1 LPVNCKVII
10 TKIDDSL
17 KLKALPREEIK
28 AAITENS
35 TIDYFTNN
43 TTVALSIFIPSF
55 IALFIILIIVIKK
68 VKKCEPVRI
77 KIVKIE
83 KTVFFNLIIRSIL
96 AVYINL
102 CIDVFVAFFV
112 TKTGSVSDIGMT
124 VFLGSVWVSS
134 LVFAIVTK
142 QKFLEKNTVKERIDT
157 LYSNLDRRYKTRVAQ
172 TSMFFLRRLLFVII
186 LTQTFSYEDVK
197 IDQPQAS
204 IIGSLFCIILT
215 VIHLCYYLHFK
226 PFEDR
231 EFQHLEV
238 FNEIGLL
245 IILNFSPL
253 FSDYVAD
260 PLT

>member
-1 LPVNCKVII
+1 M

-28 AAITENS
+28 SVVVESSAAE
-35 TIDYFTNN
+35 YFKNN
-43 TTVALSIFIPSF
+43 MTVALSIYIPSF
-55 IALFIILIIVIKK
+55 IVLGVVLIIVIKK
-68 VKKCEPVRI
+68 VKKCEPVRT
-77 KIVKIE
+77 KIMKIE
-83 KTVFFNLIIRSIL
+83 KTIFFNLIIRSIL

-112 TKTGSVSDIGMT
+112 TKKSSTSDIGMT
-124 VFLGSVWVSS
+124 VFLAIVWFSS
-134 LVFAIVTK
+134 LIFAIVSK
-142 QKFLEKNTVKERIDT
+142 QSFLEKDTVTVRIDT
-157 LYSNLDRRYKTRVAQ
+157 LYTNLDRRYKTRVAQ

-186 LTQTFSYEDVK
+186 LTQTYSYEDVQ
-197 IDQPQAS
+197 IDKPQAS

-226 PFEDR
+226 PFEER

-253 FSDYVAD
+253 FSDYVSD

>member
-1 LPVNCKVII
+1 MVII

-28 AAITENS
+28 AAATENS
-35 TIDYFTNN
+35 TAEYFKNN

-55 IALFIILIIVIKK
+55 IALGIILIIVIKK

-83 KTVFFNLIIRSIL
+83 KTIFFNLIIRSIL

-112 TKTGSVSDIGMT
+112 TKTGSASDIGMT
-124 VFLGSVWVSS
+124 VFLGSIWVSS

-142 QKFLEKNTVKERIDT
+142 QKFLEKDTVKERIDT

-186 LTQTFSYEDVK
+186 LTQTYSYEDVK
-197 IDQPQAS
+197 IDQP
-204 IIGSLFCIILT
+204 
-215 VIHLCYYLHFK
+215 
-226 PFEDR
+226 
-231 EFQHLEV
+231 
-238 FNEIGLL
+238 
-245 IILNFSPL
+245 
-253 FSDYVAD
+253 
-260 PLT
+260 